1 MIHLKTVLLSLLIL
15 SIAPFSMSAA
25 DTKITDEI
33 SIIAVKMDADWCGKC
48 KVMNPKLDA
57 LMPEFK
63 DEPVLFVKFNMTD
76 EFTTQQAEFLA
87 DRLNLKS
94 LFNEHKGQTGYVVLI
109 DAKSGE
115 PLKTLQSDL
124 SENQIKA
131 EIRSVL

>member
-15 SIAPFSMSAA
+15 SIAPFSMNAE

-57 LMPEFK
+57 VMPEFK

-76 EFTTQQAEFLA
+76 EFTTRQAGFLA

-109 DAKSGE
+109 DANSGE

-124 SENQIKA
+124 SETQIKA
-131 EIRSVL
+131 EIQSVL

>member
-76 EFTTQQAEFLA
+76 EFTTQQAGFLA